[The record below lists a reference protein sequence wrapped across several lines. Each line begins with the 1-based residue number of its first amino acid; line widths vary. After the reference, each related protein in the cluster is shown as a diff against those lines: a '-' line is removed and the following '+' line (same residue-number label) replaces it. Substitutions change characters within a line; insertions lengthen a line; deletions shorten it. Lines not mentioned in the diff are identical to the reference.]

1 MAIGREAI
9 YAALF
14 ELLTQ
19 KLVAPAGPFAF
30 AARRYRPASQTGTA
44 NFPALY
50 LIRGREEYRR
60 ELLYGPATVA
70 LQAQLRIQSVIGEDP
85 NAVTETQMNDLA
97 DAVEDVVENYG
108 GPLGTQTLSGLVQ
121 VIQIKGAQLIAD
133 ASGMGRYSEQTVVI
147 EMMTTH

>member
-1 MAIGREAI
+1 VAIGRELI
-9 YAALF
+9 YSALF
-14 ELLTQ
+14 ELLQ
-19 KLVAPAGPFAF
+19 QNLLAPVGPFNF
-30 AARRYRPASQTGTA
+30 ASRRYRPASQTGAA
-44 NFPALY
+44 NFPAFY

-60 ELLYGPATVA
+60 ELLYGPATVV
-70 LQAQLRIQSVIGEDP
+70 LQAQVRIQSISGEDP
-85 NAVTETQMNDLA
+85 NAVTETVMNNLA
-97 DAVEDVVENYG
+97 DAVENVIENYG

>member
-14 ELLTQ
+14 ELLTAN
-19 KLVAPAGPFAF
+19 LLAPAGPFAF

-44 NFPALY
+44 NFPAFY

-60 ELLYGPATVA
+60 ELLYGPATVV
-70 LQAQLRIQSVIGEDP
+70 LQAHVRIQSVIGDDP
-85 NAVTETQMNDLA
+85 NAVTETQMNNLA
-97 DAVEDVVENYG
+97 DAVENVIENYG
-108 GPLGTQTLSGLVQ
+108 GELGTHTLGGLVQ

-133 ASGMGRYSEQTVVI
+133 ASGMARYSEQTVVI
-147 EMMTTH
+147 EMMTNH